1 MELNLGMV
9 EIVVLFLFFA
19 WCVGV
24 FVFLRFLSARAK
36 KSAAEPEPGR
46 EELDELIA
54 KVERGYSKRDSDS

>member
-1 MELNLGMV
+1 MVLNLGMV

-19 WCVGV
+19 WCAGV
-24 FVFLRFLSARAK
+24 FVFLRFLSARAT

-54 KVERGYSKRDSDS
+54 KVERGYSKRDSES

>member
-1 MELNLGMV
+1 MVLNLGMV

-46 EELDELIA
+46 A
-54 KVERGYSKRDSDS
+54 